1 MFVIKVKGYD
11 RVLLQIATVENL
23 NLRPAFQDAGKLLK
37 DKFQND
43 NFKSEGSYLASDL
56 FAGSWSPLK
65 SSTIRDRIKKGF
77 GGAHPILERTGD
89 LRSAFYYKTTNVS
102 KKNNY
107 LEVSN
112 KSKYFKYHQVGTK
125 KMVARPMLALP
136 EFLINKVKDIF
147 LTEMNKQLFK
157 K

>member
-37 DKFQND
+37 DKFQNE
-43 NFKSEGSYLASDL
+43 NFKSEGSYLQNA
-56 FAGSWSPLK
+56 WSPLK
-65 SSTIRDRIKKGF
+65 SSTIRDRIRKGY
-77 GGAHPILERTGD
+77 GGAHPILKRTGD
-89 LRSAFYYKTTNVS
+89 LQKAFYYKTAGNKYV
-102 KKNNY
+102 
-107 LEVSN
+107 EVSN
-112 KSKYFKYHQVGTK
+112 KSDYFKYHQDGTK
-125 KMVARPMLALP
+125 KMVARPLLALP